1 MIYVL
6 LLILGILIGI
16 LVVPLVIYLRATH
29 TGWDDSNI
37 FNVFRVLCHL
47 ALHPDDFT
55 KMQYPDGKKPFWY
68 LTKDEFSE
76 VVNSRPDE
84 EE

>member
-6 LLILGILIGI
+6 LFILGLILGII
-16 LVVPLVIYLRATH
+16 LVPLVIYFRAIH
-29 TGWDDSNI
+29 TGWDDSNF
-37 FNVFRVLCHL
+37 FNVLRVLCHL
-47 ALHPDDFT
+47 AMHPNDFT

-68 LTKDEFSE
+68 LVGDEFAE
-76 VVNSRPDE
+76 VVKSRPDE

>member
-29 TGWDDSNI
+29 TGWDDSNF
-37 FNVFRVLCHL
+37 FNVLRVLCHL

-68 LTKDEFSE
+68 LIKDEFSE

>member
-6 LLILGILIGI
+6 LFILGLILGII
-16 LVVPLVIYLRATH
+16 LVPLVIYLRATH
-29 TGWDDSNI
+29 TGWDDSNF
-37 FNVFRVLCHL
+37 FNVLRVLCHL
-47 ALHPDDFT
+47 AMHPNDFT

-68 LTKDEFSE
+68 LVGDEFAE
-76 VVNSRPDE
+76 VVKSRPNE